1 MGLKTIKEMIN
12 FNQATAWD
20 DEVADRK
27 YLTTRLLYTNIKP
40 LDHAFQGLWPNDFVV
55 LSAKTG
61 AGKCLGKDTPVLMY
75 DGSIKMVQDVVHGD
89 KLMGPDSKPRNV
101 KSTTK
106 GESELFRITPIKGD
120 SWVCN
125 DVHILSLRRTGG
137 SEIMDIEIKDYLKL
151 STTDKNKWKQFRV
164 AVDFKESY
172 QNLDPYFVGL
182 WIGDGGV
189 SGNGNKIHKDDKEVV
204 DFLGKYAESMG
215 LKLSQYQDAGKCTA
229 NAIVKKDCASGG
241 KATAIINGIKELIK
255 DGVKCIPNN
264 YLIASREQRLQ
275 LLAGIL
281 DTDGHLAKNYFDIIQ
296 KDKNLADQIA
306 FLAKSLGFS
315 ANVVECQKGIKSIGF
330 IGTYYRMSICGDT
343 DLIPTKIKRK
353 QATKRMQIK
362 SVLNTGFT
370 VESIGFGEYFGFEID
385 GDKRFLLGDFTVT
398 HNTELVSQIA
408 MNVAMQKKKVDLFAL
423 EASRYEIQRR
433 IKFKLLST
441 YYYKDTGKFDV
452 SYSKWTRFQLDD
464 VFAKYTDRLNAD
476 LVLLRE
482 YLRIHYRQSTFDLGD
497 FIKLY
502 NYYTKDSE
510 LVLCDH
516 AQFFDFDDSKDENK
530 HVKDMTLKMYD
541 MIQVCK
547 VPLVLVS
554 HLRKLDDKKSF
565 PDISDIFGS
574 SELTKKATRV
584 VILCRGQYNNEANV
598 FETVMRFE
606 KNREESVVNI
616 KTLFN
621 LGLKQYSE
629 KYELGNIVNNEF
641 VAFT

>member
-12 FNQATAWD
+12 FNQASAWD

-40 LDHAFQGLWPNDFVV
+40 LDHAMQGLWPNDFVV

-61 AGKCLGKDTPVLMY
+61 AGK
-75 DGSIKMVQDVVHGD
+75 
-89 KLMGPDSKPRNV
+89 
-101 KSTTK
+101 
-106 GESELFRITPIKGD
+106 
-120 SWVCN
+120 
-125 DVHILSLRRTGG
+125 
-137 SEIMDIEIKDYLKL
+137 
-151 STTDKNKWKQFRV
+151 
-164 AVDFKESY
+164 
-172 QNLDPYFVGL
+172 
-182 WIGDGGV
+182 
-189 SGNGNKIHKDDKEVV
+189 
-204 DFLGKYAESMG
+204 
-215 LKLSQYQDAGKCTA
+215 
-229 NAIVKKDCASGG
+229 
-241 KATAIINGIKELIK
+241 
-255 DGVKCIPNN
+255 
-264 YLIASREQRLQ
+264 
-275 LLAGIL
+275 
-281 DTDGHLAKNYFDIIQ
+281 
-296 KDKNLADQIA
+296 
-306 FLAKSLGFS
+306 
-315 ANVVECQKGIKSIGF
+315 
-330 IGTYYRMSICGDT
+330 
-343 DLIPTKIKRK
+343 
-353 QATKRMQIK
+353 
-362 SVLNTGFT
+362 
-370 VESIGFGEYFGFEID
+370 
-385 GDKRFLLGDFTVT
+385 
-398 HNTELVSQIA
+398 TELVSQIA

-441 YYYKDTGKFDV
+441 YYYKDTGLTNV

-464 VFAKYTDRLNAD
+464 VFAKYTDRLNED
-476 LVLLRE
+476 LLLLRE

-554 HLRKLDDKKSF
+554 HLRKLDDKKAF

-629 KYELGNIVNNEF
+629 KYQLGNIVNNEF